1 MSRLWLTY
9 RRRKDGRPIRGT
21 IPTQHESVLVAQ
33 SQNVRDLFD
42 RFRSRPD
49 VARVLASS
57 ITLLSTLRDAIEPFI
72 QKEGVRRG
80 LLFGLGSFLI
90 LGVLILSL
98 VQPGMLSPAQT
109 IVASV
114 LALLSVTAMLVMD
127 LLD

>member
-1 MSRLWLTY
+1 VE
-9 RRRKDGRPIRGT
+9 
-21 IPTQHESVLVAQ
+21 IPQIA
-33 SQNVRDLFD
+33 RALFD

-57 ITLLSTLRDAIEPFI
+57 IALLSTLRDAIEPFI

-114 LALLSVTAMLVMD
+114 LALMSVTAMLVID

>member
-1 MSRLWLTY
+1 MWLTY

>member
-1 MSRLWLTY
+1 
-9 RRRKDGRPIRGT
+9 
-21 IPTQHESVLVAQ
+21 
-33 SQNVRDLFD
+33 
-42 RFRSRPD
+42 

>member
-1 MSRLWLTY
+1 LWLTY